1 MWLILHFYWRALLQI
16 ILAKSPRYSYTDTFC
31 VAGAGKLW
39 STSQTWPT
47 TCFYKKKYL
56 LEYSHVCSFYIVHG
70 YYHGAMTE
78 WSNYGRDCMTHK
90 A

>member
-16 ILAKSPRYSYTDTFC
+16 ILIKSPGYSYTDTFC

-47 TCFYKKKYL
+47 TCFYKKNIYWNT
-56 LEYSHVCSFYIVHG
+56 
-70 YYHGAMTE
+70 AMFVLFTL
-78 WSNYGRDCMTHK
+78 SM
-90 A
+90 APFMVQ